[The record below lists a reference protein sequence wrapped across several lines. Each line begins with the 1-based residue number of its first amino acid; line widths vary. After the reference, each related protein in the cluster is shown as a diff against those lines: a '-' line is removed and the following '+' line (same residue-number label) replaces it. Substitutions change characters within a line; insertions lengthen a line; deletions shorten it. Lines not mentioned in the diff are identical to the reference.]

1 MAHRAKHQ
9 ANGKRVPDSSA
20 YPTRKKR
27 SHSTRVELSGAEQQ
41 QLTDGLQALDLDVDD
56 AALARLQGYIE
67 LVRKWNKAIN
77 LVSRQDVE
85 RFVSRHLLD
94 SLSIAQLV
102 AAKPSAKTALDI
114 GTGGGLPGIPL
125 SIMLPQIHFTLADR
139 SDRKIR
145 FLNQVV
151 RRLDLTNVKPIAT
164 DVALLAQQTQRY
176 DVVVSRAVAAPKLLW
191 DLAQPLLAPKGRLI
205 LQTQVRAVG
214 HPDDEEQ
221 QPATELLGV
230 DAQVTVEPHA
240 FEVPGLQSLHDVLV
254 LSERK
259 PT

>member
-1 MAHRAKHQ
+1 M
-9 ANGKRVPDSSA
+9 
-20 YPTRKKR
+20 
-27 SHSTRVELSGAEQQ
+27 ELSVAEQQ
-41 QLTDGLQALDLDVDD
+41 QLNNGLRALDLEMDD
-56 AALARLQGYIE
+56 TALARLQGYIE

-102 AAKPSAKTALDI
+102 AAHPTGNKVLDI

-125 SIMLPQIHFTLADR
+125 SIVLPQMQVTLADR
-139 SDRKIR
+139 SDKKIR
-145 FLNQVV
+145 FLNQAV
-151 RRLDLTNVKPIAT
+151 RRLELANVSPIAT
-164 DVALLAQQTQRY
+164 DVALLTQQADRY

-191 DLAQPLLAPKGRLI
+191 QLAQPLLAPQGRLI
-205 LQTQVRAVG
+205 LQTQVRTNG
-214 HPDDEEQ
+214 YPDDAA
-221 QPATELLGV
+221 QPLPIDPLDL

>member
-1 MAHRAKHQ
+1 M
-9 ANGKRVPDSSA
+9 SA
-20 YPTRKKR
+20 YPTRKNR
-27 SHSTRVELSGAEQQ
+27 SNNAPVELSDAEQQ
-41 QLTDGLQALDLDVDD
+41 QLSNGLQALQLDAD
-56 AALARLQGYIE
+56 AAMLERLQGYVE

-102 AAKPSAKTALDI
+102 AAQTNTKQVLDI

-125 SIMLPQIHFTLADR
+125 AIVLPQLHFTLADR
-139 SDRKIR
+139 SDKKIR
-145 FLNQVV
+145 FLSQVV
-151 RRLDLTNVKPIAT
+151 RRLELANVDPIAT
-164 DVALLAQQTQRY
+164 DVALLKQQPARY
-176 DVVVSRAVAAPKLLW
+176 DVVVSRAVAPPEQLW
-191 DLAQPLLAPKGRLI
+191 ALAQPLLASHGRLI
-205 LQTQVRAVG
+205 LQTQVRALG
-214 HPDDEEQ
+214 GADDEEQ
-221 QPATELLGV
+221 RLPAQMLEA

-254 LSERK
+254 LSEAQ

>member
-1 MAHRAKHQ
+1 M
-9 ANGKRVPDSSA
+9 PESSA

-27 SHSTRVELSGAEQQ
+27 SHNARVELSDAEQK
-41 QLTDGLQALDLDVDD
+41 QLTDGLQALDLDVD
-56 AALARLQGYIE
+56 ALALTRLQGYIE

-102 AAKPSAKTALDI
+102 AAQSSAKAALDI

-125 SIMLPQIHFTLADR
+125 AILLPQLHFTLADR

-151 RRLDLTNVKPIAT
+151 RRLELTNVNPIAT
-164 DVALLAQQTQRY
+164 DVALLAKQAERY

-191 DLAQPLLAPKGRLI
+191 DLAQPLLAPQGRLI
-205 LQTQVRAVG
+205 LQTQVRAAGG
-214 HPDDEEQ
+214 HLKDKDENEEQ
-221 QPATELLGV
+221 AVTTEFAGL
-230 DAQVTVEPHA
+230 DAQVTVEPHS

>member
-1 MAHRAKHQ
+1 M
-9 ANGKRVPDSSA
+9 PESSA

-27 SHSTRVELSGAEQQ
+27 SHNARVELSDAEQK
-41 QLTDGLQALDLDVDD
+41 QLTDGLQALELDVDTQ
-56 AALARLQGYIE
+56 ALTRLQNYTE

-102 AAKPSAKTALDI
+102 AAQPSAKTALDI

-125 SIMLPQIHFTLADR
+125 AILLPQLHFTLADR

-151 RRLDLTNVKPIAT
+151 RRLELTNVNPIAT
-164 DVALLAQQTQRY
+164 DVALLAQQAERY

-191 DLAQPLLAPKGRLI
+191 DLAQPLLAPQGRLI
-205 LQTQVRAVG
+205 LQTQVRAAGG
-214 HPDDEEQ
+214 HLQDKDKDEDEG
-221 QPATELLGV
+221 QPVATEFGGL
-230 DAQVTVEPHA
+230 DAQVTVEPHV

>member
-1 MAHRAKHQ
+1 M
-9 ANGKRVPDSSA
+9 PESSA

-27 SHSTRVELSGAEQQ
+27 SHNARVELSDAEQK
-41 QLTDGLQALDLDVDD
+41 QLTDGLQALELDVDTQ
-56 AALARLQGYIE
+56 ALTRLQNYTE

-102 AAKPSAKTALDI
+102 AAQPSAKTALDI

-125 SIMLPQIHFTLADR
+125 AILLPQLHFTLADR

-151 RRLDLTNVKPIAT
+151 RRLELTNVNPIAT
-164 DVALLAQQTQRY
+164 DVALLAQQAERY

-191 DLAQPLLAPKGRLI
+191 DLAQPLLAPQGRLI
-205 LQTQVRAVG
+205 LQTQVRAAGG
-214 HPDDEEQ
+214 HLLDKDEG
-221 QPATELLGV
+221 QPVATEFAGL
-230 DAQVTVEPHA
+230 DAQVTVEPHV